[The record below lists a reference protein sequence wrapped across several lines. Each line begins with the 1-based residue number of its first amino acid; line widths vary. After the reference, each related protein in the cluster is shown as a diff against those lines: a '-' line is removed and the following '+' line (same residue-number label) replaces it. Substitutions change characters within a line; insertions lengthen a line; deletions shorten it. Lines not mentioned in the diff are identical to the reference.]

1 MMART
6 LMRLPE
12 VMAACGISRSLIYR
26 LAKEGSF
33 PRPVR
38 VSARLAAWNS
48 TDVQAWI
55 DERCADAPGA
65 DPSPQPG
72 GAQ

>member
-1 MMART
+1 MMTRS

-12 VMAACGISRSLIYR
+12 VMNACGISRSLIYR
-26 LAKEGSF
+26 LAKEGRF

-38 VSARLAAWNS
+38 VSSRLSVWDS
-48 TDVQAWI
+48 TDVQAWV
-55 DERCADAPGA
+55 DQRCGG
-65 DPSPQPG
+65 SPIAGPTPDG

>member
-38 VSARLAAWNS
+38 VSARLSAWNS

-55 DERCADAPGA
+55 AERCGDAPGA

>member
-6 LMRLPE
+6 LMRLPD

-38 VSARLAAWNS
+38 VSARLSAWNS
-48 TDVQAWI
+48 TDIQAWI
-55 DERCADAPGA
+55 DERCGDASGDGPA
-65 DPSPQPG
+65 AQSG
-72 GAQ
+72 GAR

>member
-1 MMART
+1 MMPRT

-12 VMAACGISRSLIYR
+12 VVAACGISRSLIYR

-38 VSARLAAWNS
+38 VSARLSAWNS

-55 DERCADAPGA
+55 DERCGDAPGGSRA
-65 DPSPQPG
+65 PQPG